1 MYNNHYKYVSEIIN
15 QGMEKANLDGVL
27 IYSGHVNNYF
37 LDDMPYAFACNP
49 HFKWMVPITE
59 IPHCII
65 HYKSDQKSKLY
76 LYQPKDYWHSQA
88 KTPEGDW
95 TENFDIISITC
106 KEDVPDFSDLKNH
119 AWIGQADSY
128 EFDNLQHN
136 PRTYMDYVH
145 WHRAVKTDYEIEN
158 IRQANVLALKGHKA
172 AYQCFKKGYSEFEC
186 HMAYMLAIKHNEH
199 QLPYG
204 NIVAQNKN
212 GAVLHYQHMQR
223 FRHKP
228 ENLKSF
234 LIDAG
239 CQVNG
244 YASDITRTYAYD
256 ENSDFANMVSAVDAM
271 QIEIGK
277 QATVG
282 TSYIDLHVQAHVSLS
297 QILND
302 FDIISCNPQTA
313 HDSGLSNVFLP
324 HGLGHYLGL
333 QVHDIGGHQ
342 SDDDGNIL
350 SPPELHPFLR
360 LTRFL
365 EENNVLTIEPGI
377 YFIDML
383 LEKAKAS
390 DFRQY
395 INWNRV
401 DDFKPYGGIRIE
413 DNIVVKKNNPVN
425 LTRSLSQN

>member
-1 MYNNHYKYVSEIIN
+1 MKMYHNHYKYVSKIIN
-15 QGMEKANLDGVL
+15 QGLQKANLDGVL
-27 IYSGHVNNYF
+27 IYSGHVKNYF

-59 IPHCII
+59 TPHCTI
-65 HYKSDQKSKLY
+65 HYKSEEKPKLY
-76 LYQPKDYWHSQA
+76 LYQPRDYWHSLP
-88 KTPEGDW
+88 KTVEGKW
-95 TENFDIISITC
+95 AEYFEIIPVAN
-106 KEDVPDFSDLKNH
+106 KEEVPDFSNLKNH
-119 AWIGQADSY
+119 AWIGQADSCEY
-128 EFDNLQHN
+128 DNLKHN

-158 IRQANVLALKGHKA
+158 IRQANKLALRGHKA
-172 AYQCFKKGYSEFEC
+172 ALRSFKKGFSEFET
-186 HMAYMLAIKHNEH
+186 HLAYMLATHHNES

-204 NIVAQNKN
+204 NIVAQNEN
-212 GAVLHYQHMQR
+212 GAVLHYQHTQR

-256 ENSDFANMVSAVDAM
+256 ENSDFAKMVTALDVM
-271 QIEIGK
+271 QIKMGQK
-277 QATVG
+277 ATVG
-282 TSYIDLHVQAHVSLS
+282 TSYIDLHSQAHLMIAE
-297 QILND
+297 ILRD
-302 FDIISCNPQTA
+302 FDVINCEAQTA
-313 HDSGLSNVFLP
+313 HDTGLSNVFLP

-342 SDDDGNIL
+342 SDEKGNIL

-360 LTRFL
+360 LTRTL

-383 LEKAKAS
+383 LEKAKA
-390 DFRQY
+390 DGLGNY
-395 INWNRV
+395 INWSRV

-413 DNIVVKKNNPVN
+413 DNIVVKAENTIN
-425 LTRSLSQN
+425 LTRA

>member
-15 QGMEKANLDGVL
+15 QGLEKANLDGVL

-49 HFKWMVPITE
+49 HFKWMAPITE
-59 IPHCII
+59 TPHCII
-65 HYKSDQKSKLY
+65 HYKPNEKAKLY
-76 LYQPKDYWHSQA
+76 LYQPKDYWHSLA
-88 KTPEGDW
+88 KTPEGEW
-95 TENFDIISITC
+95 AENFEIISITC
-106 KEDVPDFSDLKNH
+106 KEDVPDFSGLQNH
-119 AWIGQADSY
+119 AWIGQIDSC
-128 EFDNLQHN
+128 EFDNLKHN

-145 WHRAVKTDYEIEN
+145 WHRAIKTDYEIEN
-158 IRQANVLALKGHKA
+158 IRQANVLALKGHNA

-186 HMAYMLAIKHNEH
+186 HMAYMLATKHNEY

-204 NIVAQNKN
+204 NIVAQNEN

-223 FRHKP
+223 FRQKP
-228 ENLKSF
+228 ENIKSF

-244 YASDITRTYAYD
+244 YASDITRTHAYD
-256 ENSDFANMVSAVDAM
+256 ENSEFAKMINAVDSM
-271 QIEIGK
+271 QIAIGK
-277 QATVG
+277 KAVAG
-282 TSYIDLHVQAHVSLS
+282 TSYIDLHTQAHLMLS
-297 QILND
+297 EILSD
-302 FDIISCNPQTA
+302 FDVINCDAPTA
-313 HDSGLSNVFLP
+313 HDTGLSNVFLP

-342 SDDDGNIL
+342 SDEEGNIL

-360 LTRFL
+360 LTRTL

-390 DFRQY
+390 DIGQY
-395 INWNRV
+395 INWSRV
-401 DDFKPYGGIRIE
+401 ADFKPYGGIRIE
-413 DNIVVKKNNPVN
+413 DNIVVKKTKSVN
-425 LTRSLSQN
+425 LTRG

>member
-15 QGMEKANLDGVL
+15 QGLEKANLDGVL
-27 IYSGHVNNYF
+27 IYSGHASNYF

-49 HFKWMVPITE
+49 HFKWLLPITE
-59 IPHCII
+59 TPHCIV
-65 HYKSDQKSKLY
+65 HYKPASKPILY

-88 KTPEGDW
+88 KTAQGDW
-95 TENFDIISITC
+95 TEYFEIVSIAC
-106 KEDVPDFSDLKNH
+106 KQDVPDFSNLNNH
-119 AWIGQADSY
+119 AWIGQEDSCEY
-128 EFDNLQHN
+128 DNLKHN

-145 WHRAVKTDYEIEN
+145 WHRAVKTDYEIDN

-172 AYQCFKKGYSEFEC
+172 AYQSFKKGYSEFET
-186 HMAYMLAIKHNEH
+186 HMAYMLATKHNEC

-204 NIVAQNKN
+204 NIIAQNEN

-223 FRHKP
+223 SRHKQ

-239 CQVNG
+239 CQVKG

-256 ENSDFANMVSAVDAM
+256 ENSEFAHMIQAVDAM
-271 QIEIGK
+271 QVAIGN
-277 QATVG
+277 QAIAG
-282 TSYIDLHVQAHVSLS
+282 TSYVDLHTQAHLKLS
-297 QILND
+297 EILRD
-302 FDIISCNPQTA
+302 FDIISCDAQMA
-313 HDSGLSNVFLP
+313 HDTGLSNVFLP

-342 SDDDGNIL
+342 SDENGNIL

-360 LTRFL
+360 LTRTL
-365 EENNVLTIEPGI
+365 QENNVLTIEPGI

-383 LEKAKAS
+383 LEKAKG
-390 DFRQY
+390 DGLGNY
-395 INWNRV
+395 INWSRIE
-401 DDFKPYGGIRIE
+401 DFKPYGGIRIE
-413 DNIVVKKNNPVN
+413 DNIVVKENQPVN
-425 LTRSLSQN
+425 LTRG